1 MTLGGDD
8 PSHDLTPQEKDK
20 EEKRLREQARKLL
33 EGKDKKKRTQLL
45 NRANEISRTK
55 AKRAHQG
62 AD

>member
-8 PSHDLTPQEKDK
+8 PSHDLTPEEKDK
-20 EEKRLREQARKLL
+20 EEKNLRERARSLL
-33 EGKDKKKRTQLL
+33 GGKEKKERTKLL

-62 AD
+62 TD